1 MLRASIVVPLAFLWT
16 ALTCSLGVVL
26 ALVTFGRI
34 NHRLI
39 NVVAWAWGAGLLLIL
54 GIRLRVVGREHI
66 RERHS
71 RVMVMNHTSA
81 LDMMAIGAINPPGL
95 MALGKKE
102 FVYVPFLGLAWWALG
117 QAFVDRSNKKRAK
130 RSLEKVT
137 ERVQREARSVVVFP
151 EGTRSREGVLQ
162 PFKMG
167 AFHLAMDTH
176 APLVPLVIYGAWE
189 RVRPDS
195 LIVHPGEITVVI
207 HPERSTEDWT
217 SANMREKA
225 QALHREYAQWL
236 SEGPP
241 PPPLRD

>member
-1 MLRASIVVPLAFLWT
+1 VLRSLVAVPLAFVWT

-26 ALVTFGRI
+26 ALATFGRI

-39 NVVAWAWGAGLLLIL
+39 NFVAWAWGRGLLAIL

-66 RERHS
+66 RERRS
-71 RVMVMNHTSA
+71 RVIVMNHTSA
-81 LDMMAIGAINPPGL
+81 LDMMAMGAISPPGL

-102 FVYVPFLGLAWWALG
+102 FLWVPFLGLAWWALG

-162 PFKMG
+162 RFKMG
-167 AFHLAMDTH
+167 AFHLALNTR
-176 APLVPLVIYGAWE
+176 APLVPMVIYGAWE

-195 LIVHPGEITVVI
+195 WIVHPGEITVVI
-207 HPERSTEDWT
+207 HPERDTSDWT
-217 SANMREKA
+217 SDNLREKA
-225 QALHREYAQWL
+225 DEVHAEYARWL
-236 SEGPP
+236 AAGPP
-241 PPPLRD
+241 